1 MRSSETADRND
12 RADMDAE
19 KHHLPQCGRVP
30 GDEGSAAKGMGIV
43 AVEPFGYEER
53 TSDRQ
58 VG

>member
-1 MRSSETADRND
+1 MCGNGREKKCIAEQSEGIAERSVAVFSKEVQR
-12 RADMDAE
+12 
-19 KHHLPQCGRVP
+19 H
-30 GDEGSAAKGMGIV
+30 SIV

>member
-1 MRSSETADRND
+1 MKR
-12 RADMDAE
+12 DAE
-19 KHHLPQCGRVP
+19 EEQRC
-30 GDEGSAAKGMGIV
+30 SIV